1 MTVGSRWR
9 AFGLLACLVVPL
21 VAPAAEPAFAFAAT
35 AADDDA
41 QVASAVA
48 RLSTEAL
55 AAGETGT
62 ATIPAA
68 SLAHL
73 RIAAGQAA
81 PAEAAVVAVMRELDT
96 AGDAARARRW
106 VPYLLRAKAM
116 RKVVGPRFDGAYTQ
130 AFRDHFH
137 ALDDLPALQTAFWFT
152 ADPER
157 AQQDLRGMLAK
168 ALEDRQVSLAE
179 AFELARGQAFVD
191 TYRDAMRL
199 AAPLVR
205 EDEVRRYRIDEDVLI
220 RTPQGVTLSA
230 LVALPRAAKA
240 PLPAAM
246 LFTIYADTVDNR
258 ASALQSAA
266 RGYAGVVVDARGKR
280 LSPDAI
286 APYEHEVDDASAAV
300 EWIAA
305 QPWSDGRVAMHGG
318 SYSGFAAWAAAKRMP
333 AALKTLVVHV
343 AAIPGLG
350 VPMENNIFLNANYAW
365 PFYVGNHRLPDSA
378 LYFQRERW
386 DALAEKWYASGRP
399 YRDIDQVDG
408 LPNPWLQRWL
418 SHPSYDAY
426 WQAMV
431 PQGGEYA
438 RIDIPVLSITGYYD
452 DGQVSALHYFREH
465 HRYNPDAHHALLI
478 GPYDH
483 FGAQA
488 ATKPR
493 VLRDY
498 EIDPVAQFDTVDVTY
513 RWLDHVLRGAPR
525 PDIVRDTVNYQV
537 MGANE
542 WRHAPSL
549 EAAAGRFTD
558 FHLDPAAS
566 GGFHS
571 LSPDAPAKASHL
583 RQTVDLADRTTQQD
597 PRYPFP
603 IVRPSLPV
611 DSGLVFATE
620 PFAQPV
626 SVTGALAG
634 ALKLRINKRDFDY
647 NIALYELMA
656 DGRAMQLAYAIGRAS
671 HARDMATRALL
682 APGEWTTLP
691 IERTRMTSRRLAA
704 GSRLAVVVDVLKSAH
719 HEVNMGTGGEV
730 ADESAADGGAPLTV
744 DWHSDSVIR
753 LPLRTEP

>member
-1 MTVGSRWR
+1 MIVRWR
-9 AFGLLACLVVPL
+9 RLVCGLLACL
-21 VAPAAEPAFAFAAT
+21 AMPATAVEPGFSFAADPV
-35 AADDDA
+35 ADDA
-41 QVASAVA
+41 QVASAIA
-48 RLSTEAL
+48 RLAEDVI
-55 AAGETGT
+55 AAGDTGT
-62 ATIPAA
+62 VDIPAA

-73 RIAAGQAA
+73 WIATGQPA
-81 PAEAAVVAVMRELDT
+81 PGESAVRAVMRELE
-96 AGDAARARRW
+96 ASGDAGRAQRW
-106 VPYLLRAKAM
+106 VPYLLRTQAM
-116 RKVVGPRFDGAYTQ
+116 RHATGPRADAAYAK
-130 AFRDHFH
+130 AFRDYFR
-137 ALDDLPALQTAFWFT
+137 ALDDLPALQTQFWFV
-152 ADPER
+152 ADPGR
-157 AQQDLRGMLAK
+157 ALDDLRQALAK
-168 ALEDRQVSLAE
+168 ALEDDRVSPAE
-179 AFELARGQAFVD
+179 AFDLARRQAFVD
-191 TYRDAMRL
+191 TFRDAMRL
-199 AAPLVR
+199 GAPLVR
-205 EDEVRRYRIDEDVLI
+205 EDEARRYRIEEDALI
-220 RTPQGVTLSA
+220 RTPRGITLSA
-230 LVALPRAAKA
+230 VVARPRAADA

-246 LFTIYADTVDNR
+246 LFTIYANPADNR
-258 ASALQSAA
+258 ATALQAVA

-286 APYEHEVDDASAAV
+286 APYEYEADDAGAAV

-333 AALKTLVVHV
+333 AALKTIVAHV

-350 VPMENNIFLNANYAW
+350 VPMENNVFLNANYAW
-365 PFYVGNHRLPDSA
+365 PFYVGNNRMLDEDT
-378 LYFQRERW
+378 YFQRERW

-399 YRDIDQVDG
+399 YREIDRVDG
-408 LPNPWLQRWL
+408 TPNPWLQRWL

-513 RWLDHVLRGAPR
+513 RWIDHVLRGAPR

>member
-1 MTVGSRWR
+1 MIVRWR
-9 AFGLLACLVVPL
+9 RLVCGLLACLAMPGMS
-21 VAPAAEPAFAFAAT
+21 AEPAFSFGADPAAG
-35 AADDDA
+35 DA
-41 QVASAVA
+41 QVASAIA
-48 RLSTEAL
+48 RLAEDVL
-55 AAGETGT
+55 AAGDTGT
-62 ATIPAA
+62 IEIPAA

-73 RIAAGQAA
+73 RIAAAQPA
-81 PAEAAVVAVMRELDT
+81 PAESAVRAMMRELE
-96 AGDAARARRW
+96 AGGDAGRAQRW
-106 VPYLLRAKAM
+106 VPYLLRTQAM
-116 RKVVGPRFDGAYTQ
+116 RHAAGPRADAAYAK
-130 AFRDHFH
+130 AFRDYFR
-137 ALDDLPALQTAFWFT
+137 ALGDLPALQTQFWFV
-152 ADPER
+152 ADPDR
-157 AQQDLRGMLAK
+157 ARDDLRQALAK
-168 ALEDRQVSLAE
+168 ALEDDRVSPAE
-179 AFELARGQAFVD
+179 AFDLARRQAFVD
-191 TYRDAMRL
+191 AYGDAMRL

-205 EDEVRRYRIDEDVLI
+205 EDEGRRYRIDEDVLI

-230 LVALPRAAKA
+230 VVARPRAKKA

-246 LFTIYADTVDNR
+246 LFTIYANPVDNR

-286 APYEHEVDDASAAV
+286 APYEHEADDASAAV
-300 EWIAA
+300 DWIAA

-333 AALKTLVVHV
+333 AALKTIVAHV

-350 VPMENNIFLNANYAW
+350 VPMENNVFLNANYAW
-365 PFYVGNHRLPDSA
+365 PFYVGNNRLLDEDT
-378 LYFQRERW
+378 YFQRERW

-399 YRDIDQVDG
+399 YREIDRVDG
-408 LPNPWLQRWL
+408 TPNPWLQRWL

-431 PQGGEYA
+431 PQGDEYA
-438 RIDIPVLSITGYYD
+438 RIGIPVLSITGYYD

-465 HRYNPDAHHALLI
+465 HRHNPDANHALLI

-488 ATKPR
+488 AVKQR

-498 EIDPVAQFDTVDVTY
+498 EIDPAAQFDTVDLTY

-525 PDIVRDTVNYQV
+525 PELVRGTVNYQV

-549 EAAAGRFTD
+549 EAAAGGFTD
-558 FHLDPAAS
+558 FHLDSAAS
-566 GGFHS
+566 GSFHS
-571 LSPDAPAKASHL
+571 LSPDAPSPESHL
-583 RQTVDLADRTTQQD
+583 SQTVDLADRATQQD
-597 PRYPFP
+597 AHFPFP
-603 IVRPSLPV
+603 IVRPSLQV
-611 DSGLVFATE
+611 DSGLAFATE
-620 PFAQPV
+620 PFVQPV
-626 SVTGALAG
+626 SVTGSLAG
-634 ALKLRINKRDFDY
+634 ELKLRINKRDFDY

-671 HARDMATRALL
+671 HARDMATRRPLV
-682 APGEWTTLP
+682 PGEWTTLP

-704 GSRLAVVVDVLKSAH
+704 GSRLVVVVDVLKDAF
-719 HEVNMGTGGEV
+719 HEVNMGTGGVV
-730 ADESAADGGAPLTV
+730 ADESAADGGTPLTV